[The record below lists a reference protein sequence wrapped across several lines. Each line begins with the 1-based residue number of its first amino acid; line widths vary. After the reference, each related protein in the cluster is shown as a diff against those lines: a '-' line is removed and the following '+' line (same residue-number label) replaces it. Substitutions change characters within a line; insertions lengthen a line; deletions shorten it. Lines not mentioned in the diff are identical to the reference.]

1 MSHPAPEFHVF
12 LKIHYKELRAG
23 GAVPCSYPPGI
34 PAGTCAR
41 GITTTPGTPSCSLP
55 AANMGGPEQDGC
67 WACRNKTRAPSVIRE
82 PQHRI
87 AAHLHICKQQSWES
101 FLLEHSCQNYSC
113 LCFFCFFQ
121 WMICCLFFFFFC
133 FHFLAVPAENL
144 FNMALKPH
152 FWAGWG
158 LLGLILLLTDH
169 LSCSWGCCAFG
180 GCCSF
185 WGCCSF

>member
-41 GITTTPGTPSCSLP
+41 GITTTPGTPSRSLP
-55 AANMGGPEQDGC
+55 AANTGGQEQDGC
-67 WACRNKTRAPSVIRE
+67 WACRNKTQAPSVIRE

-152 FWAGWG
+152 F
-158 LLGLILLLTDH
+158 
-169 LSCSWGCCAFG
+169 
-180 GCCSF
+180 
-185 WGCCSF
+185 